1 MPEPHVHAELIKAW
15 ADGALIEQK
24 SKYDNS
30 WKLTIDLL
38 CSDGNMKFRLCS
50 DGNMKFRILPAC
62 DYALAKI
69 AELASDDMVELY
81 LYWLDGGELEFSQSN
96 GEYHIF
102 TKDEACISPFD
113 IFIM

>member
-38 CSDGNMKFRLCS
+38 CSDGNMKFR
-50 DGNMKFRILPAC
+50 ILPAC

-81 LYWLDGGELEFSQSN
+81 LYWLYDRDWE
-96 GEYHIF
+96 
-102 TKDEACISPFD
+102 T
-113 IFIM
+113 